1 MRAVYIDPP
10 QVTDRTSLKMV
21 PEQLKLLVRKLLVII
36 SRVARLLEILV
47 GVAFSF
53 EKAVKIVNINFLFYA
68 SMHILNRSLILWS
81 SAPH

>member
-1 MRAVYIDPP
+1 MRSVYTILDPLLP
-10 QVTDRTSLKMV
+10 CPAPLQVTDRTSLKMV

-53 EKAVKIVNINFLFYA
+53 KKLYKLYI
-68 SMHILNRSLILWS
+68 
-81 SAPH
+81 